1 MFILVNLLAQRG
13 NPVPQVFQLGLK
25 LCNALHPG
33 LALRSGCLTD
43 ASGIIERG
51 KAQSNFENRVYCENS
66 TKKNNIRPYLT
77 LRSCILEDIWALS
90 FSRSLRLAL
99 HRWTV
104 IWLRHIIEKWNNLK
118 STSSFILWQR
128 GKHATYFFMANET
141 WMAGDFLFNL
151 VNQWHCTMIF
161 QCSNLSYQ
169 LIR

>member
-1 MFILVNLLAQRG
+1 MFPSSFLKLTEAHNKLIIFLLRFCLVLSDTAAGMFILVNLLAQRG
-13 NPVPQVFQLGLK
+13 NPVSQVFQLGLK

-51 KAQSNFENRVYCENS
+51 KAQSNFENRVYFENS

-77 LRSCILEDIWALS
+77 LRSCILEDIWTLS

-104 IWLRHIIEKWNNLK
+104 IWLRHIIEKWNNRLV
-118 STSSFILWQR
+118 TQP
-128 GKHATYFFMANET
+128 ANR
-141 WMAGDFLFNL
+141 
-151 VNQWHCTMIF
+151 V
-161 QCSNLSYQ
+161 
-169 LIR
+169 